1 MSNIYPP
8 ADTRS
13 ATLRLK
19 VIWRAAL
26 KSERFA
32 LRRKLIYALACRPP
46 WQRYQQSMQRL
57 KKAALF
63 SNFGAGTKVQT
74 RANAGVTATVGER
87 S

>member
-1 MSNIYPP
+1 MSNICPP

-26 KSERFA
+26 KSEPFA
-32 LRRKLIYALACRPP
+32 LRWKLIYALACRPP
-46 WQRYQQSMQRL
+46 WQRYQQSMRL

-63 SNFGAGTKVQT
+63 RNFGARTEVQT
-74 RANAGVTATVGER
+74 RADAGVTATVGEQ